1 MTSIVKTYSVPLEK
15 VSIIE
20 EFERIVRKDGS
31 KLGVH
36 NSSQMIVKMIED
48 LVRKHQNNP
57 GPMLDLFIADTSFRA
72 MPTLG
77 ENPEKYSHI
86 KDDVKGW
93 ASVRSQALKWAQH
106 AESELRKAMA
116 TETLEAKM
124 RKETT
129 SSLQRIAEQG
139 GPENR
144 VIAAAILKER
154 AASNS

>member
-1 MTSIVKTYSVPLEK
+1 MPKFITSLAWSQEFLPVWEALKKKARTEGKPLGRL
-15 VSIIE
+15 VE
-20 EFERIVRKDGS
+20 EILLDYVNKNSMDNSQPRILKWV
-31 KLGVH
+31 
-36 NSSQMIVKMIED
+36 ED
-48 LVRKHQNNP
+48 NMFL
-57 GPMLDLFIADTSFRA
+57 A

-77 ENPEKYSHI
+77 ENPSKYSHI

-106 AESELRKAMA
+106 AESELRKANA

-154 AASNS
+154 VASNS